1 MRCHRT
7 ISLSRYHAI
16 YIACISV
23 LYLQC
28 KSLWV
33 GVKRTYCVRGCVL
46 GIVQTRDPSLQKLK
60 INTNP
65 TLHHCI
71 MPSYLYEVYRIYN
84 VSISTCVSCE
94 FLNSPTLRDE
104 ITGINSTLMEIN
116 QSNCQRDILYVH
128 RIASHRIASHRIDR
142 YSKELNITRVAM
154 NTSHVTYEQSI
165 LWIFIANHRKMSSS
179 EIQIL

>member
-7 ISLSRYHAI
+7 ISLSRYRAI

-46 GIVQTRDPSLQKLK
+46 GIVQTRDPPLQKLK

-165 LWIFIANHRKMSSS
+165 L
-179 EIQIL
+179 